1 MKRRHFIKSTI
12 AGAGAVSLSA
22 FPYHLYAGTT
32 KKYPHDRVKLGST
45 GIEVS
50 RMAMGTGTHGI
61 NKESNQTRR
70 LGIKGLG
77 DLLHAAYDEGITFW
91 DTADQY
97 GTHPHVRE
105 ALKYV
110 DRENV
115 VILTK
120 TNAKTAEEAT
130 EALERFRKEIGT
142 DYLDIVLSHA
152 QTSPTWNT
160 EKQGVKDVL
169 SEAKEKGIIKAHGVS
184 CHSIGA
190 LRAAADDPWVD
201 LDLARF
207 NPAGVAMD
215 DEVDVVKEVLEK
227 MHQDGKIVMG
237 MKVIGAGR
245 LADRKEECFQFHLAH
260 EFISCFTMG
269 IESFDQLKDLQKV
282 IPEASVRG

>member
-1 MKRRHFIKSTI
+1 MKRRHFIQSTVL
-12 AGAGAVSLSA
+12 GAGAISLSA
-22 FPYHLYAGTT
+22 FPYHLYAGTV

-50 RMAMGTGTHGI
+50 RMAMGTGTSGFAK
-61 NKESNQTRR
+61 NSNQTRQ

-97 GTHPHVRE
+97 GSHPHIRE
-105 ALKYV
+105 ALKHV

-120 TNAKTAEEAT
+120 TNANTAEEAK
-130 EALERFRKEIGT
+130 EALDRFQKEIGT
-142 DYLDIVLSHA
+142 DYFDVVLMHA
-152 QTSPTWNT
+152 QTSPNWNT

-184 CHSIGA
+184 CHSIEA
-190 LRAAADDPWVD
+190 LRAAADDPWVE

-215 DEVDVVKEVLEK
+215 DEVDVVKGILEK
-227 MHQDGKIVMG
+227 MHKDGKIVMG

-260 EFISCFTMG
+260 EFISCFTLG
-269 IESFDQLKDLQKV
+269 VESHEQLKDLLKV

>member
-1 MKRRHFIKSTI
+1 MKRRHFIKSSFL
-12 AGAGAVSLSA
+12 GAGAVSLSA
-22 FPYHLYAGTT
+22 FPYHLYSGTER
-32 KKYPHDRVKLGST
+32 KYPYDRVQLGST

-50 RMAMGTGTHGI
+50 RMAMGTGTNGFGE
-61 NKESNQTRR
+61 ESNQTRK
-70 LGIKGLG
+70 LGIKGLS

-97 GTHPHVRE
+97 GSHPHVKE
-105 ALKYV
+105 ALKHV

-120 TNAKTAEEAT
+120 TNANTAEEAK
-130 EALERFRKEIGT
+130 EALDRFKTELGT
-142 DYLDIVLSHA
+142 DYFDIVLIHA
-152 QTSPTWNT
+152 ATSANWTK

-184 CHSIGA
+184 CHSIEA
-190 LRAAADDPWVD
+190 LRAAAEDPWVD

-207 NPAGVAMD
+207 NQAGVAMD
-215 DEVDVVKEVLEK
+215 DEVEVVKGVLEK

-237 MKVIGAGR
+237 MKVLGVGR
-245 LADRKEECFQFHLAH
+245 LADRKEECFQFHLAQD
-260 EFISCFTMG
+260 FISCFTLG
-269 IESFDQLKDLQKV
+269 VESYEQLKDLQKV